1 MGRALLPAAVRFSSG
16 GRSRGMCGLVLSP
29 PLVMC
34 TCRGRGCRLS
44 RIWGR
49 GAHSVDETSLIQ
61 AVCRSSHGL
70 RLGQV
75 ELLKDKI
82 PESVERM
89 VHSQIFVRK
98 TSTWRV
104 SQRP

>member
-1 MGRALLPAAVRFSSG
+1 MGPVPLRAVAVFSSG
-16 GRSRGMCGLVLSP
+16 GRNRGKCGRVLNLR
-29 PLVMC
+29 LVMC
-34 TCRGRGCRLS
+34 TYRERGCHWS

-49 GAHSVDETSLIQ
+49 EARSADETSLVQ

-75 ELLKDKI
+75 ELLQNKI

-89 VHSQIFVRK
+89 VHSQIFVR
-98 TSTWRV
+98 
-104 SQRP
+104 